1 MADKAISQLNAATA
15 VTSVDL
21 FVLEQSG
28 EAKKLTGQIL
38 ENWLVSFADG
48 HGGIQSITK
57 TGSTGSNPVI
67 DTYTI
72 LLADETTTSF
82 QVVNGIKGD
91 TGDQTYVWIRYSH
104 VYPTSDSDM
113 GTSPDEWIGIY
124 SGTSTT
130 APTHYTDYTWY
141 QFKGDTGA
149 TGAAATITAAT
160 VGYQQSDSGSV
171 VPEGSWVTTVPTPVA
186 GKFLWTRI
194 QIQFNTGSPITA
206 YSVARYGID
215 GTGAVASVNSV
226 SPDQYGNV
234 QLVAGDIQALDSQSV
249 QAHLDDD
256 EQDIADLKTS
266 LTKATGAIIYPTGD
280 TTDRKAEIESRL
292 STYGFCEFVDG
303 DYYISAPITLGNGQ
317 TIKGAGQGS
326 VVRKTSNSSTNGMFN
341 VTGTTQ
347 NVTIKDIK
355 FLGENSAK
363 PNAAT
368 STGEYAVWVDSHAG
382 AVTIENC
389 VFEGLVRCGVYRAS
403 GYSVSTDSHLA
414 ITDCFFK
421 YCGKGV
427 EFLENGEF
435 CLVTNCQ
442 FLSNYYGVY
451 NQGGNNKFANCGFDA
466 NAIGFKLYD
475 ASTPTNT
482 GHGSAVGCSFNHNS
496 NYSINIEND
505 SIGYVFDACNI
516 WYGDVQITGSRG
528 IIFSSCL
535 MLGHKSESQHTDI
548 IVSSC
553 AGTIKFVDCMSLFSP
568 TFAVTNSPY
577 FSQCNWRLFG
587 GDFVAPAKETLSTQY
602 VSQSYVTEAAFN
614 RLVFYMENGIIIAR
628 INLQVAASPGAE
640 FRTIGKITYPYSV
653 DGSLFVL
660 PAQNNTGNLLFC
672 CQSNGD
678 VQIYSEGGAAA
689 TGWYRGT
696 FPVV

>member
-82 QVVNGIKGD
+82 QVVNGVKGD

-124 SGTSTT
+124 SGTSST
-130 APTHYTDYTWY
+130 APSHYTDYTWY

-160 VGYQQSDSGSV
+160 IGYQQSDSGSV

-206 YSVARYGID
+206 YSVSRYGID
-215 GTGAVASVNSV
+215 GTGAVSSVNSV

-266 LTKATGAIIYPTGD
+266 LSTVKTDLGIVEDTNTATHTIAKGQYVIWKDALYIASQAIPSGTTLSASNLTAVSNGGFNALMPESGSNYCKLPDGTLMCLGRKTGNINQSEWSGWATGMYQYTFQI
-280 TTDRKAEIESRL
+280 
-292 STYGFCEFVDG
+292 
-303 DYYISAPITLGNGQ
+303 
-317 TIKGAGQGS
+317 
-326 VVRKTSNSSTNGMFN
+326 
-341 VTGTTQ
+341 
-347 NVTIKDIK
+347 
-355 FLGENSAK
+355 
-363 PNAAT
+363 
-368 STGEYAVWVDSHAG
+368 
-382 AVTIENC
+382 
-389 VFEGLVRCGVYRAS
+389 
-403 GYSVSTDSHLA
+403 
-414 ITDCFFK
+414 
-421 YCGKGV
+421 
-427 EFLENGEF
+427 
-435 CLVTNCQ
+435 
-442 FLSNYYGVY
+442 NY
-451 NQGGNNKFANCGFDA
+451 
-466 NAIGFKLYD
+466 
-475 ASTPTNT
+475 
-482 GHGSAVGCSFNHNS
+482 
-496 NYSINIEND
+496 
-505 SIGYVFDACNI
+505 
-516 WYGDVQITGSRG
+516 
-528 IIFSSCL
+528 
-535 MLGHKSESQHTDI
+535 
-548 IVSSC
+548 
-553 AGTIKFVDCMSLFSP
+553 
-568 TFAVTNSPY
+568 
-577 FSQCNWRLFG
+577 
-587 GDFVAPAKETLSTQY
+587 
-602 VSQSYVTEAAFN
+602 
-614 RLVFYMENGIIIAR
+614 
-628 INLQVAASPGAE
+628 
-640 FRTIGKITYPYSV
+640 
-653 DGSLFVL
+653 
-660 PAQNNTGNLLFC
+660 
-672 CQSNGD
+672 
-678 VQIYSEGGAAA
+678 
-689 TGWYRGT
+689 T
-696 FPVV
+696 FPVAFISQPYICATASSLNGLWGMVVMANATQTNMVAITLARSNAVTSVYSLDWIAIGRWK

>member
-82 QVVNGIKGD
+82 QVVNGVKGD

-124 SGTSTT
+124 SGTSST

-160 VGYQQSDSGSV
+160 IGYQQSDSGSV

-215 GTGAVASVNSV
+215 GTGAVSSVNSV

-266 LTKATGAIIYPTGD
+266 LNTAILQSAAFAITANGTASHSLTGLTAD
-280 TTDRKAEIESRL
+280 H
-292 STYGFCEFVDG
+292 
-303 DYYISAPITLGNGQ
+303 
-317 TIKGAGQGS
+317 
-326 VVRKTSNSSTNGMFN
+326 VVVNWGMFSDS
-341 VTGTTQ
+341 GLTTPIPE
-347 NVTIKDIK
+347 NAPTCDIEITTASGSWSVTIAN
-355 FLGENSAK
+355 F
-363 PNAAT
+363 T
-368 STGEYAVWVDSHAG
+368 
-382 AVTIENC
+382 
-389 VFEGLVRCGVYRAS
+389 AS
-403 GYSVSTDSHLA
+403 FYL
-414 ITDCFFK
+414 
-421 YCGKGV
+421 
-427 EFLENGEF
+427 
-435 CLVTNCQ
+435 
-442 FLSNYYGVY
+442 
-451 NQGGNNKFANCGFDA
+451 
-466 NAIGFKLYD
+466 
-475 ASTPTNT
+475 
-482 GHGSAVGCSFNHNS
+482 
-496 NYSINIEND
+496 
-505 SIGYVFDACNI
+505 
-516 WYGDVQITGSRG
+516 R
-528 IIFSSCL
+528 
-535 MLGHKSESQHTDI
+535 
-548 IVSSC
+548 
-553 AGTIKFVDCMSLFSP
+553 P
-568 TFAVTNSPY
+568 TFG
-577 FSQCNWRLFG
+577 L
-587 GDFVAPAKETLSTQY
+587 K
-602 VSQSYVTEAAFN
+602 
-614 RLVFYMENGIIIAR
+614 
-628 INLQVAASPGAE
+628 
-640 FRTIGKITYPYSV
+640 
-653 DGSLFVL
+653 
-660 PAQNNTGNLLFC
+660 QN
-672 CQSNGD
+672 
-678 VQIYSEGGAAA
+678 
-689 TGWYRGT
+689 
-696 FPVV
+696 

>member
-82 QVVNGIKGD
+82 QVVNGVKGD

-124 SGTSTT
+124 SGTSST
-130 APTHYTDYTWY
+130 APSHYTDYTWY

-160 VGYQQSDSGSV
+160 IGYQQSDSGSV

-206 YSVARYGID
+206 YSVSRYGID
-215 GTGAVASVNSV
+215 GTGAVSSVNSV

-266 LTKATGAIIYPTGD
+266 IIQSDTKTISSGGTKNYTLTGITADHVVGNWGMFTDSACTTPIPENAPTCD
-280 TTDRKAEIESRL
+280 IDVTTANGTWTAVI
-292 STYGFCEFVDG
+292 
-303 DYYISAPITLGNGQ
+303 GNF
-317 TIKGAGQGS
+317 
-326 VVRKTSNSSTNGMFN
+326 SSTFYWKP
-341 VTGTTQ
+341 TF
-347 NVTIKDIK
+347 IKD
-355 FLGENSAK
+355 
-363 PNAAT
+363 
-368 STGEYAVWVDSHAG
+368 
-382 AVTIENC
+382 
-389 VFEGLVRCGVYRAS
+389 
-403 GYSVSTDSHLA
+403 
-414 ITDCFFK
+414 
-421 YCGKGV
+421 
-427 EFLENGEF
+427 
-435 CLVTNCQ
+435 
-442 FLSNYYGVY
+442 
-451 NQGGNNKFANCGFDA
+451 
-466 NAIGFKLYD
+466 
-475 ASTPTNT
+475 
-482 GHGSAVGCSFNHNS
+482 
-496 NYSINIEND
+496 
-505 SIGYVFDACNI
+505 
-516 WYGDVQITGSRG
+516 
-528 IIFSSCL
+528 
-535 MLGHKSESQHTDI
+535 
-548 IVSSC
+548 
-553 AGTIKFVDCMSLFSP
+553 
-568 TFAVTNSPY
+568 
-577 FSQCNWRLFG
+577 
-587 GDFVAPAKETLSTQY
+587 
-602 VSQSYVTEAAFN
+602 
-614 RLVFYMENGIIIAR
+614 
-628 INLQVAASPGAE
+628 
-640 FRTIGKITYPYSV
+640 
-653 DGSLFVL
+653 
-660 PAQNNTGNLLFC
+660 
-672 CQSNGD
+672 
-678 VQIYSEGGAAA
+678 
-689 TGWYRGT
+689 
-696 FPVV
+696 